1 MSISLF
7 LFFFVSKLSIFFLL
21 LSFLMTFNRYK
32 YFPIGYSHSW
42 HIYIRNTFIKTIKE
56 KYTNYLDLVIK
67 LKKAKWHRE
76 KRLPLLGWSF
86 FWFHPTFT
94 FPLKGSFKS
103 GRSSSPMRSIFCDI
117 NLLSIHT
124 HTILLWSY

>member
-42 HIYIRNTFIKTIKE
+42 HIYTKHFHKNDQRKIH
-56 KYTNYLDLVIK
+56 K
-67 LKKAKWHRE
+67 LPWFSDKVEESKMTQS
-76 KRLPLLGWSF
+76 LPLLGWSF
-86 FWFHPTFT
+86 FRFHPTFT
-94 FPLKGSFKS
+94 FPLKGSVKS
-103 GRSSSPMRSIFCDI
+103 GRSISPKRSIFCDI